1 MCIAP
6 LRTVTFRLR
15 VGNVAEVSQN
25 DKENTWELDYNN
37 DTSFL
42 GRGDLV
48 IADFNETVNV
58 QGYDPA
64 PGSKAYRTI
73 SGEIVSLHPV
83 SGGSFHLVIH
93 QAIPIPT
100 LKHHLLCPMQCRVAV
115 VTINDCP
122 TFLTSYPQ
130 EDSHYIIAVDEYKAG
145 TVIPLALQSVTSI
158 LNVFR
163 IAEWG

>member
-6 LRTVTFRLR
+6 LRTATFRLR

-73 SGEIVSLHPV
+73 SGEIFSLHPV
-83 SGGSFHLVIH
+83 SGGIFHLVIH
-93 QAIPIPT
+93 QAIHILT
-100 LKHHLLCPMQCRVAV
+100 LKHHLLCPMQCCVAV
-115 VTINDCP
+115 KN
-122 TFLTSYPQ
+122 
-130 EDSHYIIAVDEYKAG
+130 
-145 TVIPLALQSVTSI
+145 
-158 LNVFR
+158 
-163 IAEWG
+163 

>member
-1 MCIAP
+1 MVGKIPRTVCIAP

-64 PGSKAYRTI
+64 PGSKAY
-73 SGEIVSLHPV
+73 
-83 SGGSFHLVIH
+83 
-93 QAIPIPT
+93 
-100 LKHHLLCPMQCRVAV
+100 
-115 VTINDCP
+115 
-122 TFLTSYPQ
+122 
-130 EDSHYIIAVDEYKAG
+130 
-145 TVIPLALQSVTSI
+145 
-158 LNVFR
+158 
-163 IAEWG
+163 